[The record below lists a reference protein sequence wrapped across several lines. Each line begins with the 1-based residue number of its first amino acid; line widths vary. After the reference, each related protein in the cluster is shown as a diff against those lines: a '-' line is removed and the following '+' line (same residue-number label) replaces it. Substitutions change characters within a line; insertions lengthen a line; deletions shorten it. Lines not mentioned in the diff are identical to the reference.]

1 MSVTSPP
8 RGPEIEQERDLEQR
22 VTDLELLIEE
32 ARRRARRRRQRTAT
46 VFLLAAAVG
55 VALLIGFGGHGGGAT
70 GTTALAG
77 TRNSP
82 TANNEPLG
90 TLPPT
95 TGRVESFAFD
105 SQNPRVVYLL
115 TGGTGVVKTIDGGA
129 HWKAMPGSSRAGA
142 YQALVADPR
151 HPGTLYMGTGVGVFK
166 TVDGGRTWRRT
177 NRGMFVPHFSDRNI
191 GWVDA
196 LAVDPENSN
205 VVYAG
210 SNRID
215 KSTDGGRSWK
225 PVFTPERTT
234 GNLNSV
240 SVSALAI
247 AATSPETVYA
257 IHANSHT
264 GHTSIYTSTDAGT
277 TWQTSI
283 SVPGYLHGFV
293 TDLAVDPHHPSTV
306 YAAVGAT
313 ILKTTDSGH
322 SWQPIGRGLPVQA
335 GLPRPGCHCHNGV
348 TTLAPDP
355 QRPGTVYAAVNQGGI
370 YKTANGGRSWR
381 QVAPDARGLYLTTM
395 VGVDP
400 SRPTTIYGS
409 TTSEY
414 DNSVILLRSTDRG
427 HTWATA
433 P

>member
-1 MSVTSPP
+1 M
-8 RGPEIEQERDLEQR
+8 
-22 VTDLELLIEE
+22 
-32 ARRRARRRRQRTAT
+32 
-46 VFLLAAAVG
+46 
-55 VALLIGFGGHGGGAT
+55 
-70 GTTALAG
+70 
-77 TRNSP
+77 
-82 TANNEPLG
+82 
-90 TLPPT
+90 
-95 TGRVESFAFD
+95 
-105 SQNPRVVYLL
+105 
-115 TGGTGVVKTIDGGA
+115 
-129 HWKAMPGSSRAGA
+129 
-142 YQALVADPR
+142 
-151 HPGTLYMGTGVGVFK
+151 
-166 TVDGGRTWRRT
+166 
-177 NRGMFVPHFSDRNI
+177 
-191 GWVDA
+191 DA

-225 PVFTPERTT
+225 PVFAPERTT

-313 ILKTTDSGH
+313 ILRTTDSGH

-335 GLPRPGCHCHNGV
+335 GLPRPR
-348 TTLAPDP
+348 LPLP
-355 QRPGTVYAAVNQGGI
+355 QRCHHARTRSAAPRNRLCGGQPGRDLQDGKRRPQLEA
-370 YKTANGGRSWR
+370 GRAGRAWL
-381 QVAPDARGLYLTTM
+381 VPDNHGW
-395 VGVDP
+395 
-400 SRPTTIYGS
+400 SRPQPT
-409 TTSEY
+409 
-414 DNSVILLRSTDRG
+414 DDDLRLNHERIRQLG
-427 HTWATA
+427 HPLAQHR
-433 P
+433 